1 MAGTEAGHDCA
12 CDSYIAR
19 IRIPR
24 GTTSNPIA
32 ARDVI
37 VTVGTYER
45 GIVMLVWSQSARAG
59 DPRFESL
66 HAEFVVRPAD
76 SPELLRQAYRLRYQV
91 YCVENAFEDPAQHP
105 DGLETDEFDDN
116 ALHILPQPDTRLPFA
131 RLCADPIRHD
141 RNRLPPARTAEV
153 SRFALSKTLRRTVAR
168 WMDATSDARR
178 DALLVR
184 ELVIALIHAILA
196 TCAEQGITHLV
207 AVMEPALLRLLSR
220 FGILFAPIGPL
231 VDYHGMRQPCAAV
244 VDTLERQM
252 HARLPNLFDLI
263 PNPTKLRA
271 AG

>member
-66 HAEFVVRPAD
+66 HAEFVV
-76 SPELLRQAYRLRYQV
+76 
-91 YCVENAFEDPAQHP
+91 QHP
-105 DGLETDEFDDN
+105 DGLDTDELDDN
-116 ALHILPQPDTRLPFA
+116 ALHSLLLHRKSGHAVGTVRLILPQPDTRLPFA